1 MLTDHLAAAKAGDAA
16 AMNEFLTECVPVAM
30 IRACRILGRDSHL
43 VDDAV
48 QEALIKVWR
57 NLDTFH
63 DGNLTG
69 WVIRITTNVCYG
81 MLRYQRR
88 RPSECIDELAETLL
102 DDYDPLDS
110 LLRNEQAMAVR
121 RAVATLKDY
130 HRGPVELVCLQEMDY
145 STAATML
152 GLPLGTVKA
161 QVHRGRVALSKMLT
175 EN

>member
-1 MLTDHLAAAKAGDAA
+1 MRCQPLLTDHLAAAKSGDAA
-16 AMNEFLTECVPVAM
+16 AMNEFLTACVPVAM

-69 WVIRITTNVCYG
+69 WVVRIATNVCYD

-88 RPSECIDELAETLL
+88 HPADCIDDLDETMV
-102 DDYDPLDS
+102 DDYDPLDN
-110 LLRNEQAMAVR
+110 LLRNEQAIAVR
-121 RAVATLKDY
+121 QAVDALKDCY
-130 HRGPVELVCLQEMDY
+130 RAPVELVCLREMEYVD
-145 STAATML
+145 AANLL
-152 GLPLGTVKA
+152 GMPMGTLK
-161 QVHRGRVALSKMLT
+161 SS
-175 EN
+175 